1 MTASSREYLAEALGH
16 VFVSMAGLP
25 VRSLEADMTP
35 DMRSDALNVKIEFT
49 GGGSGEIG
57 IVMERPLA
65 SLVTCRILGRSDAP
79 SPSEDTLIEDALKE
93 LANVVCGHFVTLM
106 YGYTSVFKI
115 SIPRVLL
122 IGSAACNM
130 LKTNPDVSTF
140 VVESHPLLATVRIR

>member
-1 MTASSREYLAEALGH
+1 
-16 VFVSMAGLP
+16 
-25 VRSLEADMTP
+25 
-35 DMRSDALNVKIEFT
+35 
-49 GGGSGEIG
+49 
-57 IVMERPLA
+57 
-65 SLVTCRILGRSDAP
+65 
-79 SPSEDTLIEDALKE
+79 LIEDALKE